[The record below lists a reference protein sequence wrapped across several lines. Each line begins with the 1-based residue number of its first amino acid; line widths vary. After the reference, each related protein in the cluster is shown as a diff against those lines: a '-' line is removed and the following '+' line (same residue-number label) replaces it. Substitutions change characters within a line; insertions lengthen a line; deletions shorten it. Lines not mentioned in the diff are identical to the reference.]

1 MVDQPWPGD
10 AVSLVEEFRSGRRSP
25 LEELDATLAA
35 VEASTLNAVCHVDA
49 EAARESAAAAD
60 VSLPFGGVPVGIK
73 ELDHVAGWPATEASV
88 ALADR
93 VATYTDTK
101 IQRIRDAGAITAVQT
116 TSSEFGGTNQ
126 TRTLLHGATRNPWN
140 PEMTPGGSSG
150 GTAAG
155 VAGGLFVIGSGG
167 DGGGSIR
174 IPAGFTGL
182 FGLKSTFGRIPKGP
196 HHVIGNM
203 TAVPGCLSRS
213 VRDTARW
220 FDVSNGYDRH
230 DPTSLPRV
238 DGWER
243 GLGTLTDQLR
253 GLRVTVDPTLG
264 GAVVADE
271 TIELVIEAAERLI
284 SVTGLRRVEEPVR
297 IPEVTGAWSI
307 SGVVGLR
314 LTLGDRWPERAGDLT
329 PGLARG
335 LEYAEEHFDLDAQV
349 RFERRRTE
357 LFEAMAEL
365 FERVDLVIAATNP
378 HTAFEADGRLPTRFG
393 GKEAKVGNNG
403 ALTIPANI
411 YGSPAVSIP
420 IGLDSR
426 GLPVGMQVLA
436 PHYRE
441 QELLELAHVFE
452 KHYPWPLVAPA
463 ASA

>member
-1 MVDQPWPGD
+1 MTDQPWQGD
-10 AVSLVEEFRSGRRSP
+10 AVSLVEEFRAGRRSP
-25 LEELDATLAA
+25 VEELEATLTA
-35 VEASTLNAVCHVDA
+35 VEASGLNAVSHIDA
-49 EAARESAAAAD
+49 EAAPRAAAAAD

-73 ELDHVAGWPATEASV
+73 ELDHVEGWPATEASV

-93 VATYTDTK
+93 VAEYTDTK
-101 IQRIRDAGAITAVQT
+101 IQRILDAGAVAAVQT

-126 TRTLLHGATRNPWN
+126 TRTILHGATRSPWN
-140 PEMTPGGSSG
+140 PEVTPGGSSG

-155 VAGGLFVIGSGG
+155 VSGGLFTIGSGG

-196 HHVIGNM
+196 HHVVGNM

-220 FDVSNGYDRH
+220 FDVSNGYDHH

-238 DGWER
+238 GGWEQE
-243 GLGTLTDQLR
+243 LGTLTEQLR
-253 GLRVTVDPTLG
+253 GLKVTVDPTLG
-264 GAVVADE
+264 GAVVSDE
-271 TIELVIEAAERLI
+271 TIELVTEAAERLI
-284 SVTGLRRVEEPVR
+284 SVAGLARVDEEVR

-314 LTLGDRWPERAGDLT
+314 LALGDRWPDRAGDLT
-329 PGLARG
+329 PGLSRG
-335 LEYAEEHFDLDAQV
+335 LAYAEEHFDLDAQV

-357 LFEAMAEL
+357 LFEAMADL
-365 FERVDLVIAATNP
+365 FDRVDLIVAATNP
-378 HTAFEADGRLPTRFG
+378 HSAFAADGRLPTVFG

-420 IGLDSR
+420 IGTDSR

-441 QELLELAHVFE
+441 QELLELSLLMERHF
-452 KHYPWPLVAPA
+452 PWPLVAPGA
-463 ASA
+463 PV